1 MISFILGLMLGG
13 LLGVGIMVCVQ
24 INGKDK

>member
-1 MISFILGLMLGG
+1 MISFILGLIVGE
-13 LLGVGIMVCVQ
+13 LLGVGIMVCIQ

>member
-1 MISFILGLMLGG
+1 MISFILGMLVGG